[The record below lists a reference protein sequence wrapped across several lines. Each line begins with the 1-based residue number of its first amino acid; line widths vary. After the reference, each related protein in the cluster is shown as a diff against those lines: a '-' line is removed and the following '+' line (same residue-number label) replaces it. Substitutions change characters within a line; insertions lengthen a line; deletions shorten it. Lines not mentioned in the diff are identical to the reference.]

1 MKSAF
6 ELALERTGGALND
19 LEEEKKKKITEID
32 KIAKAKLAEL
42 EISYDEKL
50 KKATSQ
56 QDIEQIK
63 DDMAVE
69 RASILSKSERDK
81 EAVRNS

>member
-19 LEEEKKKKITEID
+19 LEEEKKHKITEID

-50 KKATSQ
+50 KKATSL